1 MPEHGA
7 GADQF
12 ALVMTVEHR
21 PAGQHNGRQV
31 SGGGGHQAGR
41 GGLVATGGEYNTI
54 QRITVENL
62 HQSQIGQVPIQCGSR
77 PA

>member
-12 ALVMTVEHR
+12 TLVMTVEHR
-21 PAGQHNGRQV
+21 PTGQNDGRQV
-31 SGGGGHQAGR
+31 SRRGGHQAGR
-41 GGLVATGGEYNTI
+41 GGLVATGGEHDTI
-54 QRITVENL
+54 EWIAVENL
-62 HQSQIGQVPIQCGSR
+62 HQPQVGQVTVECGRR